1 MGTPACRQPPAK
13 LVGSGVQGRVWRG
26 AAAMPPVT
34 HRLRRATWPVG
45 WGRWPVP
52 HLPARP
58 MATVPLAA
66 QPGDAGRTRLAAQ
79 FLQLAPT
86 AGMSHIRSAGCQ
98 DGVSESEPLMLAE
111 YVTQYPKIFVW

>member
-1 MGTPACRQPPAK
+1 
-13 LVGSGVQGRVWRG
+13 
-26 AAAMPPVT
+26 
-34 HRLRRATWPVG
+34 
-45 WGRWPVP
+45 
-52 HLPARP
+52 